1 MYICRWPEHAS
12 QVSWNLE
19 QLNDKRHASSCCD
32 LSLCCVATTC
42 RPLCS
47 DFRDT
52 FIASFPGHPYLIH
65 TFTGDK
71 RGAGTD
77 ANVVITIFGEEG
89 DSGEKKLENARNNF
103 ERAK

>member
-1 MYICRWPEHAS
+1 MSLCFLATICRP
-12 QVSWNLE
+12 V
-19 QLNDKRHASSCCD
+19 
-32 LSLCCVATTC
+32 
-42 RPLCS
+42 CS
-47 DFRDT
+47 DLRSK
-52 FIASFPGHPYLIH
+52 FIVSFPGHPYLVH

-77 ANVVITIFGEEG
+77 ANVVITMFGEEG

>member
-1 MYICRWPEHAS
+1 MSPCCLATICRP
-12 QVSWNLE
+12 V
-19 QLNDKRHASSCCD
+19 
-32 LSLCCVATTC
+32 
-42 RPLCS
+42 CS
-47 DFRDT
+47 DLRSK
-52 FIASFPGHPYLIH
+52 FIASFPGHPYLVH

-77 ANVVITIFGEEG
+77 ANVVITMFGEEG